1 MSNLNPMM
9 QSDGGSLMRSS
20 HAFFMTTRMVSI
32 RLAKYQEKKQTVAEW
47 GEEQAPTND
56 KDRFKDGEIVKG
68 RVFFYD
74 DSTKTLVLKLW
85 SDEADKYT
93 GIGVYCVHNVMLE
106 RIHVLQDLDMDDDKE
121 AGVNGFTCSE
131 DSYNKIEMDRKEK
144 FFKEQVE
151 KRKAEL
157 DAKYGALKRMD
168 FIPGK
173 K

>member
-1 MSNLNPMM
+1 MPLSKETHHL
-9 QSDGGSLMRSS
+9 
-20 HAFFMTTRMVSI
+20 
-32 RLAKYQEKKQTVAEW
+32 
-47 GEEQAPTND
+47 
-56 KDRFKDGEIVKG
+56 
-68 RVFFYD
+68 
-74 DSTKTLVLKLW
+74 TL
-85 SDEADKYT
+85 EADADLD
-93 GIGVYCVHNVMLE
+93 IGETKKTPAFYAEAFKKAVGEPDWVP
-106 RIHVLQDLDMDDDKE
+106 QDIDMDDDKD